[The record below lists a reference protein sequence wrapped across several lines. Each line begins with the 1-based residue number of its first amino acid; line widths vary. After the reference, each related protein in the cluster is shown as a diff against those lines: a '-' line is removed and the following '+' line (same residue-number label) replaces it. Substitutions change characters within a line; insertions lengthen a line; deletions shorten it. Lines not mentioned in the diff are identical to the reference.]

1 MQFDEPWH
9 AGTPFRWSPYPDGAV
24 VTLRGCPRAVGSN
37 GPGSH
42 SQEQN
47 WGYSRDIPN
56 PRVLEPRNFNAAG
69 LRIAQTRAIYFHFF
83 PLCVYSSI
91 YRSEVKVT
99 QLCPTL
105 WDPMDYIAHGTL
117 QARILEWVA
126 FPFSRGSSRP
136 RNWTG
141 ISCMAGG
148 FFPSWAVKK
157 VNHKSTAY

>member
-9 AGTPFRWSPYPDGAV
+9 AGTPFRRSPYPDGAV

-47 WGYSRDIPN
+47 WGCSRDIPN

-99 QLCPTL
+99 QSCPALDCTV
-105 WDPMDYIAHGTL
+105 HGIL

-126 FPFSRGSSRP
+126 FPFSGDLPNPGIKSRDQ
-136 RNWTG
+136 
-141 ISCMAGG
+141 IQVSHIAGG
-148 FFPSWAVKK
+148 FLTSWATREAQEYW
-157 VNHKSTAY
+157 NG